1 MAGQPLKPQ
10 VVGTSAG
17 GVTTSEVWGMS
28 GRWLPLGAPGVVA
41 EDEEEA
47 AVPTSGWGRGSLPM
61 GSVAEEERS
70 LSDDLE
76 LWCSSLGAGR
86 ELLL

>member
-1 MAGQPLKPQ
+1 MAGQPLKPH
-10 VVGTSAG
+10 VIDTSAG

-28 GRWLPLGAPGVVA
+28 GRWLLLVTPGVVA
-41 EDEEEA
+41 EEEEA
-47 AVPTSGWGRGSLPM
+47 AVPTSGWGSGSLPM
-61 GSVAEEERS
+61 GSVAEEDRS